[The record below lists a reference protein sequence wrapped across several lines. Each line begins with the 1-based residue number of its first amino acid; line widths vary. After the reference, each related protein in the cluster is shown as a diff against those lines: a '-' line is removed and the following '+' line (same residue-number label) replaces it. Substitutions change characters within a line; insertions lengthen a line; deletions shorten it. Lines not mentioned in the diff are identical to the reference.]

1 MFSDRVE
8 KLKWHSDRLCR
19 RKAITWEVMAAVT
32 GATRVVIVVDMGT
45 REQRRVG
52 DLLRQWRTQRRM
64 SQLELSSRASVS
76 TRHLSFVENGRSSP
90 TRTMVATLADHL
102 DVPLRA
108 RNELF
113 LAAGYAPPH
122 DQRSLDDE
130 DLAPVMNGL
139 RRLLDAHQPWPALL
153 LDDRWDIV
161 DSNAAVE
168 ALLAGCDPRL
178 LEPPINAI
186 LVTLHPDGL
195 APRIRNLAEWG
206 GHLLT
211 QLRHRA
217 EATGDPGLGELHE
230 QAEDLVAGYR
240 SVAATR
246 GPVVTLEIEQEDQV
260 LRFFSVAARLEMA
273 TDLTADGLHLET
285 FVPADAAT
293 AACF

>member
-1 MFSDRVE
+1 MV
-8 KLKWHSDRLCR
+8 
-19 RKAITWEVMAAVT
+19 
-32 GATRVVIVVDMGT
+32 VVDVLT
-45 REQRRVG
+45 SERRVG

-64 SQLELSSRASVS
+64 SQLELSSRSSVS
-76 TRHLSFVENGRSSP
+76 TRHLSFVENGRSTP

-122 DQRSLDDE
+122 AQRSLDDE
-130 DLAPVMNGL
+130 DLAAVMSGL
-139 RRLLDAHQPWPALL
+139 RRLLDAHMPWPALL

-168 ALLAGCDPRL
+168 ALLAGCDPHL
-178 LEPPINAI
+178 LEPPVNAI
-186 LVTLHPDGL
+186 LVTLHAGGL
-195 APRIRNLAEWG
+195 APRIRNIAEWG
-206 GHLLT
+206 SHLVT

-217 EATGDPGLGELHE
+217 EATGDPGLHSLREEAEEL
-230 QAEDLVAGYR
+230 LAGR
-240 SVAATR
+240 GVTAVTR
-246 GPVVTLEIEQEDQV
+246 GPVVTLELEHEDQL

-293 AACF
+293 AARF